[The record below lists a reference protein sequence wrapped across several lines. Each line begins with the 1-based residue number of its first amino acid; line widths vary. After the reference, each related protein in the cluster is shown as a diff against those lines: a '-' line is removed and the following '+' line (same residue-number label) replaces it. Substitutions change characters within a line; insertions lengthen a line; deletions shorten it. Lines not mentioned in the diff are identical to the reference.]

1 MAAKLNPLA
10 RDDSAAP
17 GARGCRGLA
26 PGCEVQRVERSRM
39 VGGASFGITRSRAA
53 LTASVGLVVAAIL
66 FAAAYVASNL
76 SDGSLELTRQS
87 AFRFYLF
94 AAIAAVLSIASLW
107 LISALINLVFRSL
120 FAVTVTFAA
129 PAVEPAGGDAAPQAN
144 VVDDGFLRQSR
155 DVESAILLAGL
166 VLIFL
171 PLSFVALRSLATEY
185 AQAPKSFSQ
194 VVTLPPNGATYVARF
209 TVSDNVDAGES
220 VPASLSIQRVAPA
233 GPSVSRVQSAGK
245 YGARIVASGLL
256 SAPVTAPIFASP
268 LESMRWDWTIA
279 SPVAG
284 KDAPS
289 PTGKQ
294 AVSTVIVSYSGDGR
308 IIDLIVGP
316 SASINVHEP
325 FTWSGVL
332 AGIAPILSFVLGLG
346 TLIIGFAKRGS
357 DGAGSGT
364 KA

>member
-1 MAAKLNPLA
+1 
-10 RDDSAAP
+10 
-17 GARGCRGLA
+17 
-26 PGCEVQRVERSRM
+26 M

-87 AFRFYLF
+87 AFRFYVF
-94 AAIAAVLSIASLW
+94 AAIAAVVSIASLW
-107 LISALINLVFRSL
+107 LITALINLVFRSL

-129 PAVEPAGGDAAPQAN
+129 PAVEPAGDAPPQSN
-144 VVDDGFLRQSR
+144 VLDDGFLRQSR

-209 TVSDNVDAGES
+209 TVADNVDAGES

-233 GPSVSRVQSAGK
+233 GLGVSPVRGAGK

-256 SAPVTAPIFASP
+256 SAPVTAPIFASL
-268 LESMRWDWTIA
+268 LESMRWDWTIT

-294 AVSTVIVSYSGDGR
+294 AVSTIIVSYSGDGR
-308 IIDLIVGP
+308 IVDQIVGP
-316 SASINVHEP
+316 AASINVHEP

-357 DGAGSGT
+357 GGAASGA